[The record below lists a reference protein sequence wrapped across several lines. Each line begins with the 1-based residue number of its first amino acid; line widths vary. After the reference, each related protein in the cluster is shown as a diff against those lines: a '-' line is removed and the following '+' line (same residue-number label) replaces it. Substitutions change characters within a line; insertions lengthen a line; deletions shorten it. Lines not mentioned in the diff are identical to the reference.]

1 MLLASLI
8 ECFFILPAHLA
19 HHGAGKS
26 TQPSWFRRGFDR
38 GFNFIRD
45 RIFGR
50 LVRLAISFRYATL
63 AIAVG
68 LLMLAVGMMSSG
80 RVGFVF
86 FSAPEADNVYVSM
99 TMASGSTRQQTE
111 MMVAEMERALVA
123 VEEEFTDGKKGLVS
137 FAYSVIGA
145 HVTDNQEAATG
156 GANDLRGSMM
166 VELITADQ
174 RDVRSSEFVAAL
186 REEIRPMPGMER
198 LIVRALKAG
207 HPGASWM
214 CVLWAMIW
222 NS

>member
-1 MLLASLI
+1 MSPPVISAMLTTVAFLPLFTIKGIIGVIIGAIPAVVCAVLLASLI

-68 LLMLAVGMMSSG
+68 MLMLAVGMMSSG

-111 MMVAEMERALVA
+111 IMVAEMERALVA
-123 VEEEFTDGKKGLVS
+123 VEEEFTDGKKGSGL
-137 FAYSVIGA
+137 FCLFCY
-145 HVTDNQEAATG
+145 
-156 GANDLRGSMM
+156 R
-166 VELITADQ
+166 
-174 RDVRSSEFVAAL
+174 
-186 REEIRPMPGMER
+186 
-198 LIVRALKAG
+198 RA
-207 HPGASWM
+207 
-214 CVLWAMIW
+214 C
-222 NS
+222 NR